1 MIDSIATSFSKS
13 KKESIKYK
21 GLELDLCINDSVT
34 RCLMVAL
41 LLKIIKNLMRLNYH
55 TLSQHYF
62 VLM

>member
-34 RCLMVAL
+34 SVLFMVVL
-41 LLKIIKNLMRLNYH
+41 LLKK
-55 TLSQHYF
+55 S
-62 VLM
+62 